1 MGYILLAEG
10 DMVAMHE
17 EETGVGDAFLPVP
30 SSTVHFNQFSATS
43 ILNPCTG
50 QKGVQ
55 PSK

>member
-10 DMVAMHE
+10 NMVAMH

-43 ILNPCTG
+43 TLNPCTG
-50 QKGVQ
+50 QKEVQ